1 MIAMNE
7 SNNYHSA
14 NLHELSV
21 FEIIKLMNEED
32 KKVAYIV
39 EKALPQIKEAIDLMV
54 KAIEKRGK
62 VIYFGAGTSGRLGV
76 LDASECPPTFGV
88 GKDLIQG
95 IIAGGDTALRDAIEN
110 AEDSSEAGKNDVK
123 KHVSEDDVVIG
134 IASSGTTPY
143 VLGAIEQA
151 NRMGV
156 QTIGISCNI
165 ETELSSSANLSIELP
180 TGAEAVIGSTR
191 LKAGTAQ
198 KMVLNML
205 STATMIKT
213 GKVYKNLMVNVQAT
227 NNKLRDRAIEII
239 QEITGVDEHTA
250 KVSNERANGDVRI
263 AVLILLFNVE
273 VNIAISTIDKHK
285 GNFVKALNE
294 LSKLK

>member
-1 MIAMNE
+1 MDE
-7 SNNYHSA
+7 SNN
-14 NLHELSV
+14 NLHEKSV

-32 KKVAYIV
+32 KKVAYVV
-39 EKALPQIKEAIDLMV
+39 EKALPQIKQAIDLMV
-54 KAIEKRGK
+54 EKIEKGGK
-62 VIYFGAGTSGRLGV
+62 VVYYGAGTSGRLGV

-88 GKDLIQG
+88 PKDLIKG
-95 IIAGGDTALRDAIEN
+95 VIAGGDTALRDAIEN

-123 KHVSEDDVVIG
+123 NHLSENDVVVG
-134 IASSGTTPY
+134 VASSGATPY
-143 VLGAIEQA
+143 VLGAVGQA
-151 NRMGV
+151 NVMGI
-156 QTIGISCNI
+156 QTIGISCNH
-165 ETELSSSANLSIELP
+165 EAVLSSIAKVAIELP
-180 TGAEAVIGSTR
+180 TGSEVVKGSTR

-205 STATMIKT
+205 STASMIKT

-227 NNKLRDRAIEII
+227 NNKLRNRAIEII

-273 VNIAISTIDKHK
+273 VNVAISTIDKHK
-285 GNFVKALNE
+285 GNFVKAMNE
-294 LSKLK
+294 LSKL

>member
-1 MIAMNE
+1 MLAMDE
-7 SNNYHSA
+7 SNN
-14 NLHELSV
+14 NLHEKSV

-32 KKVAYIV
+32 KKVAYVV
-39 EKALPQIKEAIDLMV
+39 EKALPQIKQAIDLMV
-54 KAIEKRGK
+54 EKIEKGGK
-62 VIYFGAGTSGRLGV
+62 VVYYGAGTSGRLGV

-88 GKDLIQG
+88 PKDLIKG
-95 IIAGGDTALRDAIEN
+95 VIAGGDTALRDAIEN

-123 KHVSEDDVVIG
+123 NHLSENDVVVG
-134 IASSGTTPY
+134 VASSGATPY
-143 VLGAIEQA
+143 VLGAVGQA
-151 NRMGV
+151 NVMGI
-156 QTIGISCNI
+156 QTIGISCNH
-165 ETELSSSANLSIELP
+165 EAVLSSIAKVAIELP
-180 TGAEAVIGSTR
+180 TGSEVVKGSTR

-205 STATMIKT
+205 STASMIKT

-227 NNKLRDRAIEII
+227 NNKLRNRAIEII

-273 VNIAISTIDKHK
+273 VNVAISTIDKHK
-285 GNFVKALNE
+285 GNFVKAMNE
-294 LSKLK
+294 LSKL